1 MLKLLKI
8 LFAISESLLA
18 TWGLASM
25 IVSYKMLKK
34 LMHDKEFYDK
44 ITATYE
50 HIDKTGGL

>member
-44 ITATYE
+44 VAATYE